1 MRRAPSVRTHT
12 FSYDP
17 AKHDKPAPLADP
29 TAARHATTEELKEVV
44 GNWYL
49 AEDHRDDG
57 RVRDAYREIVEVN
70 SGRFHAMREAIDVVF
85 TPDDPYDS
93 YEAMERDVRENDRL
107 KVFSGGSVPEH
118 MTRVENTIGRAV
130 HDFYGHIA
138 LDRGFDLYGE
148 TAKWEHVRDNYGD
161 TAQRLLFTEV
171 VGQLCAA
178 HVLGGFDSPDFQQKA
193 IVAPDYV
200 IEAVREHC
208 RANDPER
215 FGADDPSGS
224 DVRDESETFND
235 EANQ

>member
-1 MRRAPSVRTHT
+1 MRHAPSIRTHT
-12 FSYDP
+12 FEYDAARHP
-17 AKHDKPAPLADP
+17 KPEPLVDP
-29 TAARHATTEELKEVV
+29 TAARHATTEEVKEAV
-44 GNWYL
+44 GDWYL
-49 AEDHRDDG
+49 ECSHRDDD
-57 RVRDAYREIVEVN
+57 RVREAYRDIVAVN
-70 SGRFHAMREAIDVVF
+70 DDRFEAMRSAINVVF

-118 MTRVENTIGRAV
+118 MTRTENTIGRAV

-138 LDRGFDLYGE
+138 LGRGFDLYGE
-148 TAKWEHVRDNYGD
+148 TAKWEHVRDNYSD
-161 TAQRLLFTEV
+161 VAQRLLFTEV

-178 HVLGGFDSPDFQQKA
+178 HVVGGFDSPDFQQKA

-215 FGADDPSGS
+215 FSDD
-224 DVRDESETFND
+224 
-235 EANQ
+235 QK